1 MTLFPFGFIVA
12 SEKEI
17 SIAPEK
23 DDAVPTTLFEVI
35 TFSNPY
41 TLPVV
46 DIPGCVDA
54 HRNNLTGLINEDEL
68 GTYQACGT
76 FNIPSYEP
84 LEYNPADFQYT
95 APAKQQEQ
103 QQEQPP
109 QQKPQITQKK
119 KEEELVIPPCPS
131 KKEQKIGDFRNDKKL
146 ERVIGY
152 ERGQNGIE
160 CITLYEDVP
169 FISQYIP
176 SFKQFTGVFSLAL
189 VGCSAPIIL
198 NLVKP
203 VVKNVIKKLTK
214 KKDKVE

>member
-1 MTLFPFGFIVA
+1 MTKIPKI
-12 SEKEI
+12 EI
-17 SIAPEK
+17 KQVYIPK
-23 DDAVPTTLFEVI
+23 IRTWEVQPPI
-35 TFSNPY
+35 LDIIY
-41 TLPVV
+41 KPVV

-54 HRNNLTGLINEDEL
+54 HRNNLTGLINKDEL

-76 FNIPSYEP
+76 FDIPSFEP
-84 LEYNPADFQYT
+84 LEYNPANFTYT
-95 APAKQQEQ
+95 GPAEQQEQ

-109 QQKPQITQKK
+109 QQQPEITAKK
-119 KEEELVIPPCPS
+119 KDEEIKIPPCPS

-146 ERVIGY
+146 ERVIAY

-203 VVKNVIKKLTK
+203 VVKNLIKKLTK
-214 KKDKVE
+214 KKDTTS